1 MKNKELLY
9 TKLRKTI
16 LLVVQIIGSYLLLI
30 VLWAVLI
37 DGLLEDFLANAAF
50 DIQPAL
56 YSWLVSNKS
65 IIFMMVII
73 LIMGIVLYCYISKEI
88 DQKEEIYQAI
98 EKILEDNEE
107 KIELPESEIRFS
119 KKLNEV
125 KYDYILNKKKAL
137 EEEQKR
143 NDLIVYMAHD
153 LKTPLTSVIGY
164 LTLIH
169 DEKEHLSQDIENKYI
184 NIALEKAKRVEELS
198 LIHI

>member
-1 MKNKELLY
+1 
-9 TKLRKTI
+9 
-16 LLVVQIIGSYLLLI
+16 
-30 VLWAVLI
+30 
-37 DGLLEDFLANAAF
+37 
-50 DIQPAL
+50 
-56 YSWLVSNKS
+56 
-65 IIFMMVII
+65 
-73 LIMGIVLYCYISKEI
+73 MGIVLYCYISKEI

-164 LTLIH
+164 LTLIQE
-169 DEKEHLSQDIENKYI
+169 EKEHLLDGVEIQN
-184 NIALEKAKRVEELS
+184 KAKGSVKKIGFAQSSKIFKYYSAEDPN
-198 LIHI
+198 III